1 MALAEPEGLQDV
13 FIGEGRVIGHH
24 PKGRVNQ
31 PVYVLG
37 GFTLHVPR
45 MPAHYTFTN
54 SEVGEVRRAGFPRD
68 GL

>member
-13 FIGEGRVIGHH
+13 FIGEGGVIGYHS
-24 PKGRVNQ
+24 KGHVDQ

-37 GFTLHVPR
+37 GFTLNVPR
-45 MPAHYTFTN
+45 MPAHCSFTN